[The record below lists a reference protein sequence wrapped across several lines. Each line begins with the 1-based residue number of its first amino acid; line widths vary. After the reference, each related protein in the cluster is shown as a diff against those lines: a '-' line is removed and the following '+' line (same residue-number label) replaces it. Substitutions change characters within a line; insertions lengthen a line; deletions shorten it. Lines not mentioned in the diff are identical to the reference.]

1 MNAEKVLKLAYS
13 MSLDYR
19 ECCFDLQM
27 TKIIVIEELKTKQKK
42 LRNKNPKKKYI
53 EEKGVTEEDT
63 YLSYFYIVCCCNFTF
78 IR

>member
-27 TKIIVIEELKTKQKK
+27 TKIIVIEEPKTKQKK
-42 LRNKNPKKKYI
+42 LRNKNPKKNILK
-53 EEKGVTEEDT
+53 KKA
-63 YLSYFYIVCCCNFTF
+63 
-78 IR
+78 

>member
-27 TKIIVIEELKTKQKK
+27 TKIIVIEEPKTKPKK
-42 LRNKNPKKKYI
+42 LRNKNPKKNITK
-53 EEKGVTEEDT
+53 KKA
-63 YLSYFYIVCCCNFTF
+63 
-78 IR
+78 

>member
-19 ECCFDLQM
+19 ECRFDLQM
-27 TKIIVIEELKTKQKK
+27 AKITVIEEPKTKAKK
-42 LRNKNPKKKYI
+42 LRNKNPKKNI
-53 EEKGVTEEDT
+53 TEEKGVTEEDT
-63 YLSYFYIVCCCNFTF
+63 CLSYFYIACCCNFTF